1 MPELVANCPRCGANH
16 MTFDLFSAVP
26 TVVSY
31 GWLVEFEGFSLC
43 RKCHVTTVFVLR
55 QRNIVN
61 DRANGQLPLK
71 SLMEW
76 ESSVNDL
83 VEVSGYVSLKD
94 AVGIEPPEYLPKDI
108 EAAFKEGAK
117 CLAVGCYN
125 AAATMF
131 RLCVD
136 LGTRSLLPPADQ
148 PPNAHVRRTL
158 GLRLPWLLDNGRLP
172 ETLRELSTA
181 VKDDGNDG
189 AHEGTLSKA
198 DAEDLLDF
206 AFSLLERMYTEP
218 KRLDL
223 AKERRA
229 GRRNP

>member
-1 MPELVANCPRCGANH
+1 MPELVANCPRCGANQ
-16 MTFDLFSAVP
+16 MTFDLYGAIP
-26 TVVSY
+26 TSVTY

-43 RKCHVTTVFVLR
+43 RKCHRSTVFVLR
-55 QRNIVN
+55 QRNIVS
-61 DRANGQLPLK
+61 DKSGGQLSLK
-71 SLMEW
+71 ALLDW
-76 ESSVNDL
+76 ESSVNDI
-83 VEVSGYVSLKD
+83 VEVAGYISLKD
-94 AVGIEPPEYLPKDI
+94 AVGVDPPEHLPEPIK
-108 EAAFKEGAK
+108 AAFKEGAK

-131 RLCVD
+131 RLCID
-136 LGTRSLLPPADQ
+136 LGTRSLLPPADE

-172 ETLRELSTA
+172 EALRELSTA

-189 AHEGTLSKA
+189 AHEGTLTKA

-218 KRLDL
+218 KRLEL
-223 AKERRA
+223 AKDRRA
-229 GRRNP
+229 ARRNP